1 MMVEGHEAE
10 AALPRR
16 SSGGRASAV
25 LLRIFSATCSASLCS
40 GANDPASRLT
50 ICSLVLIG
58 EIKDILVA
66 GSV

>member
-1 MMVEGHEAE
+1 
-10 AALPRR
+10 
-16 SSGGRASAV
+16 
-25 LLRIFSATCSASLCS
+25 LCS
-40 GANDPASRLT
+40 GSNDSVSRLT